1 MSFSRSVVYSSSS
14 RLGSA
19 RAPSVYGGAGGSGVR
34 ISATRAP
41 RSFSSAGASFSSS
54 SSGFNLVDAIDVS
67 ANEKATMQNLNDRLA
82 SYLEKVRLLE
92 EANAALEQK
101 IKQFLETKA
110 EPRSHNSSA
119 YQDAISNLQ
128 DQILDATRRNGG
140 LYLAVDN
147 AKLAADDFKTKYE
160 NELAMRQS
168 VEADIAGLKKLLDSL
183 TLERSDL
190 EMQIEGLK
198 EELIHLK
205 KSHEEVPSDLL
216 ALRSQMGGQVN
227 VEVDAPAQEDLSS
240 VLASIRD
247 HYELVASKNRRD
259 IEAWFQAK
267 GLEIE
272 LQSQLSMKASV
283 EGTLADTQNRYA
295 NMLAGYQ
302 RQVVVL
308 EDQLAQLRAD
318 LVRQG
323 QDYQILLDTKTR
335 LELEIAEYHRL
346 LEDPPPA
353 SPGPSGPGY
362 SVSGMDDSLIGNEKF
377 QMQSLNDRLASYLE
391 KVRLLEKANSEL
403 ELKIRQYVES
413 KVGPS
418 LRDYSAFYATIAEI
432 NGKIQEAMKAKGA
445 VHLNVDNAGLAADDF
460 KTKYENE
467 LAMRQS
473 VEADIAGLKKLLDS
487 LTLGRSDLEMQI
499 EGLKEELIF
508 LKKNHEEE
516 LLAMRA
522 QMSGQ
527 VHVEVEAAPAE
538 DLTKVMADI
547 REHYESITAKN
558 QKELET
564 WFNSKQSEALNKE
577 MMTQTVTLQTSRS
590 EVTEVKRS
598 LQALQIELES
608 LLGMKASLEGTL
620 QDTQNRYSMMLA
632 GYQQQ
637 VTSLEQQLV
646 QLRADLVRQG
656 QDYQMLLDIKTR
668 LELEI
673 AEYRRLLEGEAAA
686 SSSTSST
693 SSTKTRT
700 TRATN

>member
-1 MSFSRSVVYSSSS
+1 MTSFVSRSSSMRSSGGSLIASGGGGRVSSFRAASVSGGVGGMRISSASMGAGSSLGGSMGGGYSSS
-14 RLGSA
+14 
-19 RAPSVYGGAGGSGVR
+19 
-34 ISATRAP
+34 
-41 RSFSSAGASFSSS
+41 
-54 SSGFNLVDAIDVS
+54 
-67 ANEKATMQNLNDRLA
+67 
-82 SYLEKVRLLE
+82 
-92 EANAALEQK
+92 
-101 IKQFLETKA
+101 
-110 EPRSHNSSA
+110 
-119 YQDAISNLQ
+119 
-128 DQILDATRRNGG
+128 
-140 LYLAVDN
+140 
-147 AKLAADDFKTKYE
+147 
-160 NELAMRQS
+160 
-168 VEADIAGLKKLLDSL
+168 
-183 TLERSDL
+183 
-190 EMQIEGLK
+190 
-198 EELIHLK
+198 
-205 KSHEEVPSDLL
+205 
-216 ALRSQMGGQVN
+216 
-227 VEVDAPAQEDLSS
+227 LS
-240 VLASIRD
+240 
-247 HYELVASKNRRD
+247 
-259 IEAWFQAK
+259 
-267 GLEIE
+267 
-272 LQSQLSMKASV
+272 
-283 EGTLADTQNRYA
+283 
-295 NMLAGYQ
+295 
-302 RQVVVL
+302 
-308 EDQLAQLRAD
+308 
-318 LVRQG
+318 
-323 QDYQILLDTKTR
+323 
-335 LELEIAEYHRL
+335 
-346 LEDPPPA
+346 
-353 SPGPSGPGY
+353 Y

-564 WFNSKQSEALNKE
+564 WFNSKSEALNKE

-700 TRATN
+700 VVVVEEVVDGVVVSS